1 MCPGNHES
9 AGKRRSGKTTEG
21 SPWLKRTLTQAS
33 WAAARTSNTYLA
45 ALYHRLA
52 ARRGKKRA
60 VVAVGH
66 TILTAAYHILRDGR
80 EYAALGASHFDN
92 LNAARLTQHLVRRLQ
107 SLGHKVT
114 LENAA

>member
-1 MCPGNHES
+1 MTS
-9 AGKRRSGKTTEG
+9 MG
-21 SPWLKRTLTQAS
+21 SRNWATKNTAPRIRAS
-33 WAAARTSNTYLA
+33 
-45 ALYHRLA
+45 LA

-66 TILTAAYHILRDGR
+66 TILTAAYHMLRDGK
-80 EYAALGASHFDN
+80 EYADLGASHFDN